1 MDGIADTRVEMTE
14 RLVLSKIESS
24 VPEIARAISAWD
36 SSKQKPTDLRPRM
49 LKLRRFYGAVIR
61 WRRAYQ
67 ARAEKAAPEKKAAML
82 MDFVGLCRE
91 YENS

>member
-1 MDGIADTRVEMTE
+1 
-14 RLVLSKIESS
+14 
-24 VPEIARAISAWD
+24 
-36 SSKQKPTDLRPRM
+36 M